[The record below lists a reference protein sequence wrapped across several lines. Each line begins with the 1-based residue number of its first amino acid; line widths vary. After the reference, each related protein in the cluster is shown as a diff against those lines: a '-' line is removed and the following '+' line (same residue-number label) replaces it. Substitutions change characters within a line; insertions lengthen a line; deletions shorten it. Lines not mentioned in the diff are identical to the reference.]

1 MDQNPPLKQNRFV
14 LVAVV
19 LFNLIWLAL
28 LFLSC
33 QADNKPNPTA
43 TPEAGLR
50 EHLTWK
56 MVADF
61 RPESVIEIE
70 TRYWLCGVLMRK
82 EPQQPFR
89 EMTKLSNHSVPLYN
103 PPSTSSITPV
113 I

>member
-33 QADNKPNPTA
+33 QADNKPDPSA

-50 EHLTWK
+50 EHLAWK
-56 MVADF
+56 MAGDF
-61 RPESVIEIE
+61 HLNTGIKMESRAWWRGI
-70 TRYWLCGVLMRK
+70 LLRK
-82 EPQQPFR
+82 EYQQPFR
-89 EMTKLSNHSVPLYN
+89 VMTNLPNYSVPLYN
-103 PPSTSSITPV
+103 PPSTGSITPV